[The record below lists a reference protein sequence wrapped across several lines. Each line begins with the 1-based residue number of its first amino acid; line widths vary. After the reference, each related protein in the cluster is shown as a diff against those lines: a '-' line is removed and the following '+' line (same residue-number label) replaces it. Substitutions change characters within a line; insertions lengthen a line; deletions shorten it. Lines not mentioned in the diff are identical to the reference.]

1 MTTSSRWHPWKEL
14 KHEVNHFR
22 RELDRLCSRWSID
35 IHDWPLVTFAYPPV
49 NVWEDDDF
57 VYAEAEVP
65 GLKLPDLEITVTA
78 DSRFTIKGKRT
89 AAPDEIAWHRQERE
103 TGRFER
109 TIELP
114 TKVDSNN
121 VEARLENGILFIK
134 MSKSPTV
141 KPKKIPVKAG

>member
-1 MTTSSRWHPWKEL
+1 MNTSSQWHPWTEL

-22 RELDRLCSRWSID
+22 RELDRLCRRWSVD
-35 IHDWPLVTFAYPPV
+35 MHEWPPMAFVNPPV

-57 VYAEAEVP
+57 IYADAEVP
-65 GLKLPDLEITVTA
+65 GLKLPELEITVTA
-78 DSRFTIKGKRT
+78 DSRLTIKGKRT
-89 AAPDEIAWHRQERE
+89 AAPEKIAWHRQERE
-103 TGRFER
+103 TGCFER

-134 MSKSPTV
+134 MSKSPAV